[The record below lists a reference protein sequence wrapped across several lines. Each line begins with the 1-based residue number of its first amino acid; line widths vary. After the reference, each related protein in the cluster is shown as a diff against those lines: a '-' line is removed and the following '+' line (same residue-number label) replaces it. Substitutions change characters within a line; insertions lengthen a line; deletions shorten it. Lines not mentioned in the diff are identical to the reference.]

1 MKVITQNKWFLAL
14 LGILLIGNIA
24 LLLSFFVFGEKQES
38 AQKKSPAQSKGY
50 LARELNLDEAQ
61 EKQFREM
68 KERFFREMDPVWEDI
83 RKAKDSF
90 YSQIRNS
97 SVTEAEIEALT
108 AGIAEKNRI
117 ADEMMFRHF
126 RELRNLCT
134 PEQQQ
139 KFDTLVPRMLSRNAK
154 RGGGSHSGSK

>member
-1 MKVITQNKWFLAL
+1 
-14 LGILLIGNIA
+14 
-24 LLLSFFVFGEKQES
+24 
-38 AQKKSPAQSKGY
+38 
-50 LARELNLDEAQ
+50 
-61 EKQFREM
+61 
-68 KERFFREMDPVWEDI
+68 VWEDI